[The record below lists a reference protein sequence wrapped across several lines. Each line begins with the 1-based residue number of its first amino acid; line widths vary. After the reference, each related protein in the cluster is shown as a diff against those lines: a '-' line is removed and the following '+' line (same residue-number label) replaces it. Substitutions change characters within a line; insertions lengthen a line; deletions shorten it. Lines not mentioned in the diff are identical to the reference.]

1 MLNTARL
8 LSVIATVAVWLG
20 SFSLRSQ
27 SANSSIAG
35 AISDSQGSVIV
46 GAEVVAKQGSTNL
59 TYKASSNPEGVYVLP
74 IVPVG
79 VYELTVSKTG
89 FKTFQRDGVLLEVA
103 ERLRVDARLE
113 VGQVVE
119 TVTVKSEVSG

>member
-35 AISDSQGSVIV
+35 TISDSQGSVIV